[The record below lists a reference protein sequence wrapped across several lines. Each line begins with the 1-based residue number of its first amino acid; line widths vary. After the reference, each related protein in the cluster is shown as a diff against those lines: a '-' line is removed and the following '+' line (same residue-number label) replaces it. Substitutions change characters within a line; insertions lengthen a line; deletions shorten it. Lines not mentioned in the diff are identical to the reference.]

1 MIGFPKPQGSLS
13 QRFRSQITAE
23 KSKKTLTKY
32 NVDSAYTLK
41 WIFFFTPSILP
52 WSSCWWSMSNW
63 HILLAQSI
71 FSSIRGNTLSEVADL
86 EVASNGCHMG
96 TPTLQEAINTRSYK
110 EIGKKRGAFRKNS
123 CFGEIIANTE
133 QILENPKQRTK
144 SHVIHCTE
152 HQLLKLSNR
161 FQQQNSVSKDNL
173 IFIILSKPIET
184 TRYPVWL
191 PKCGNI
197 TRLTLSILT
206 HDKPKMDNS
215 TWMRDSTTF
224 VSALIY
230 LISRSCEILNE
241 NWMNDWKKPSMVSG
255 VPFHVSPQYI
265 SIDFVR
271 RP

>member
-1 MIGFPKPQGSLS
+1 M
-13 QRFRSQITAE
+13 
-23 KSKKTLTKY
+23 
-32 NVDSAYTLK
+32 DSAYTLK
-41 WIFFFTPSILP
+41 WIFFFTSSILP
-52 WSSCWWSMSNW
+52 WSSCWWYMSNW
-63 HILLAQSI
+63 YILLAQSI
-71 FSSIRGNTLSEVADL
+71 FSSIKGNTLSEVANL
-86 EVASNGCHMG
+86 KVASNGCHMG

-144 SHVIHCTE
+144 SHVTHCTE

-173 IFIILSKPIET
+173 ISMILSKPIET

-206 HDKPKMDNS
+206 HDKPKMGNS

-224 VSALIY
+224 LSALIY

-241 NWMNDWKKPSMVSG
+241 NWRNDWKKPSMVSG
-255 VPFHVSPQYI
+255 VPFSRQSTVHLHWFGKKTLIMKYKTTQNFQFYLPGGY
-265 SIDFVR
+265 
-271 RP
+271 